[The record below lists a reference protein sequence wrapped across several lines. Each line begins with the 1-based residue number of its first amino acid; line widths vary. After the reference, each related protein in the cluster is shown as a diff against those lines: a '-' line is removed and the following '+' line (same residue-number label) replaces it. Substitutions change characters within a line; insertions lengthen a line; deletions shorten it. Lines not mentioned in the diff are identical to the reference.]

1 MIRINLLE
9 VRQEKQQK
17 KAESVLVVEKK
28 RRIPAFAVTLLVVVF
43 SALFVMALA
52 YFLLVMNLDDL
63 KDEYQKNAAQ
73 MVDLK
78 KKIDEVKK
86 YEELNKVIQQKTTL
100 IETLKKNQS
109 APARL
114 LDDISKL
121 IPGEAWLTSVTFNN
135 PQIVVEGVSFSN
147 NDVVAFIDSLKR
159 SPDYIDVYL
168 EETKQGNMENLEVYQ
183 FKLNF
188 KVRA

>member
-159 SPDYIDVYL
+159 SPNYIDVYL

>member
-1 MIRINLLE
+1 MIKINLLE
-9 VRQEKQQK
+9 ERQEKKQK

-28 RRIPAFAVTLLVVVF
+28 RRIPAFAVTLLIVIF

-52 YFLLVMNLDDL
+52 YFLLMMNLDDL

-159 SPDYIDVYL
+159 SPNYIDVYL
-168 EETKQGNMENLEVYQ
+168 EETKQGNMENLDVYQ

-188 KVRA
+188 KVRV

>member
-1 MIRINLLE
+1 MIRVNLLAE
-9 VRQEKQQK
+9 RQEKKQK

-28 RRIPAFAVTLLVVVF
+28 RKVPAFAVTLLIVIF
-43 SALFVMALA
+43 SAVFVMALA
-52 YFLLVMNLDDL
+52 YFLLRMNLDDL

-86 YEELNKVIQQKTTL
+86 YEELNKVIQQKTVL
-100 IETLKKNQS
+100 IENLKKNQS

-121 IPGEAWLTSVTFNN
+121 ITGEAWLTSVTFNN
-135 PQIVVEGVSFSN
+135 PQVAVEGVSFSN
-147 NDVVAFIDSLKR
+147 EDVVTFIDSLKR
-159 SPDYIDVYL
+159 SPNYTDVNL

-183 FKLNF
+183 FRLNF
-188 KVRA
+188 KVRT

>member
-1 MIRINLLE
+1 
-9 VRQEKQQK
+9 
-17 KAESVLVVEKK
+17 
-28 RRIPAFAVTLLVVVF
+28 LLVVVF

>member
-9 VRQEKQQK
+9 ERQEKKQK

-28 RRIPAFAVTLLVVVF
+28 RRIPAFAVTLLIVIF

-52 YFLLVMNLDDL
+52 YFLLMMNLDDL

-86 YEELNKVIQQKTTL
+86 YEDLNKVIQQKTTL
-100 IETLKKNQS
+100 IGTLKKNQS

-121 IPGEAWLTSVTFNN
+121 IPGETWITSVTFNN
-135 PQIVVEGVSFSN
+135 PQIIVEGVSFSN

-188 KVRA
+188 KVKA

>member
-1 MIRINLLE
+1 
-9 VRQEKQQK
+9 
-17 KAESVLVVEKK
+17 
-28 RRIPAFAVTLLVVVF
+28 
-43 SALFVMALA
+43 
-52 YFLLVMNLDDL
+52 
-63 KDEYQKNAAQ
+63 
-73 MVDLK
+73 
-78 KKIDEVKK
+78 
-86 YEELNKVIQQKTTL
+86 VIQKKTTL

>member
-9 VRQEKQQK
+9 ERQEKKQN

-28 RRIPAFAVTLLVVVF
+28 RRIPAFAVTLLVVIF

-52 YFLLVMNLDDL
+52 YFLLMMNLDDL

-78 KKIDEVKK
+78 KKIDEVKR

-121 IPGEAWLTSVTFNN
+121 IPGEAWITSVTFNN

-188 KVRA
+188 KVKA

>member
-9 VRQEKQQK
+9 ERQEKKQK

-28 RRIPAFAVTLLVVVF
+28 RRIPAFAVTLLIVIF

-52 YFLLVMNLDDL
+52 YFLLMMNLDDL

-121 IPGEAWLTSVTFNN
+121 IPGETWITSVTFNN
-135 PQIVVEGVSFSN
+135 PQIIVEGVSFSN